1 MLVSA
6 ITVRQPWAALI
17 EAGAKRTENR
27 KWYPRSVIGK
37 PLAIHAGKYLP
48 TDEDIRT
55 ARRLSRRD
63 PDIDWESAKRVL
75 DGAPDEWSYGCVV
88 AVCIVGEPF
97 RSEDGL
103 WRWPLDDVQVATS
116 RPVSG
121 RPGLFSIPS
130 VRIRRRS
137 VQ

>member
-1 MLVSA
+1 VIA

-17 EAGAKRTENR
+17 AAGAKRTENR
-27 KWYPRSVIGK
+27 NWRSESIIGK

-48 TDEDIRT
+48 TDEDIRK
-55 ARRLSRRD
+55 ARRLARRD
-63 PDIDWESAKRVL
+63 RDIDWESAKRVL
-75 DGAPDEWSYGCVV
+75 DGAPEEWSHGCVV

-97 RSEDGL
+97 HGEDGL
-103 WRWPLDDVQVATS
+103 WRWPLDEVRIATS

-130 VRIRRRS
+130 VRVRRRP